1 MATAEPGDVIR
12 IDLRGGSIRRTGR
25 RVVPRQ
31 LKMRPS
37 WCDVTLDFTEAVI
50 MHDTLRIDMNMRG
63 GSLTLLTGPG
73 ILVDADS
80 LTVRYTKVN
89 IFPGAGP
96 GEPVILRVQLAGRV
110 RYGRIEE
117 RWLPRTLW
125 AVTGP
130 REVRGAASPP
140 ILPAS

>member
-1 MATAEPGDVIR
+1 VAGPVRPAMATAEPGDVIR

-50 MHDTLRIDMNMRG
+50 MHDTLRIDMNVRG

-80 LTVRYTKVN
+80 LTVRYT
-89 IFPGAGP
+89 
-96 GEPVILRVQLAGRV
+96 RS
-110 RYGRIEE
+110 
-117 RWLPRTLW
+117 T
-125 AVTGP
+125 
-130 REVRGAASPP
+130 SPP
-140 ILPAS
+140 APDLVSRSFSACNWLAACATAGSRSGGCRGPSGQ